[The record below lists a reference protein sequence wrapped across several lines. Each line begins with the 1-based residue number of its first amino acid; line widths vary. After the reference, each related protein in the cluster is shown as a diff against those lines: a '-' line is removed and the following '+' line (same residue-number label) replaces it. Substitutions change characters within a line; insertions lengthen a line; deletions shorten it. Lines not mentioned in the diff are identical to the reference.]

1 VTGKSEKFANSWR
14 AMRRSDLKPDS
25 MKLAST
31 GIQAGGENASGALD
45 DGDEPTHPL
54 EFIPFFRRWPR
65 SFLRNFIY
73 TVIFSSAIGLFL
85 FLLSMTSHH
94 YESATDFLESLG
106 ANLVL
111 ANVIGFTFHI
121 VYNALGPL
129 LRRINQLSVW
139 GVMACYTVLG
149 WVIVQVGAFAAS
161 WLPGFEQIR
170 GWMLSPQWYITSLT
184 ISFLVSVTMSLAWHA
199 RIVALE
205 RAAATAKERERL
217 QTAERAAVEANLRAL
232 QAQIE
237 PHFLFNT
244 LANVV
249 SLIEPAP
256 QKARLMLQDFI
267 EYLRA
272 SLASTRARQSTLGR
286 EAELMRAFLRL
297 IQIRMGDR
305 LRFRVDVPE
314 ALQRAVFPPMLL
326 QPLIENA
333 IKHGLEPTIQ
343 GGEVVVRATSQRGLI
358 QITVEDSGRGFQGE
372 TQSGLGLA
380 NVRERLAGLY
390 GSDASFVIENRSPPP
405 GTRITLRVPAA
416 ERAVEENA
424 A

>member
-1 VTGKSEKFANSWR
+1 MKQPSSGIKAGAGNP
-14 AMRRSDLKPDS
+14 PD
-25 MKLAST
+25 
-31 GIQAGGENASGALD
+31 ALD
-45 DGDEPTHPL
+45 DSDEPTHPL
-54 EFIPFFRRWPR
+54 EFIPLFRRWPR
-65 SFLRNFIY
+65 SFLRNLIF
-73 TVIFSSAIGLFL
+73 TVIFSSGIGLFL

-94 YESATDFLESLG
+94 YESATDFLENLG

-129 LRRINQLSVW
+129 LRRIDQLSLW
-139 GVMACYTVLG
+139 GVMVSYTVLG
-149 WVIVQVGAFAAS
+149 ALIVQIGAFAAS
-161 WLPGFEQIR
+161 WLPGFEEIR
-170 GWMLSPQWYITSLT
+170 GWMLSPQWYVTSFV
-184 ISFLVSVTMSLAWHA
+184 ISFLVSLTMTLAWRA
-199 RIVALE
+199 RAHALE
-205 RAAATAKERERL
+205 RAAAAAKERERL
-217 QTAERAAVEANLRAL
+217 QIAERAAAEANLRAL

-314 ALQRAVFPPMLL
+314 ALQRALFPPMLL

-343 GGEVVVRATSQRGLI
+343 GGEVVVRATSQPGFI
-358 QITVEDSGRGFQGE
+358 EITVEDSGRGFQGDA
-372 TQSGLGLA
+372 QSGLGLA

-390 GSDASFVIENRSPPP
+390 GPAASFVIENRSPPP

-416 ERAVEENA
+416 EMAVEEA
-424 A
+424 AA

>member
-1 VTGKSEKFANSWR
+1 MKSSAT
-14 AMRRSDLKPDS
+14 RR
-25 MKLAST
+25 
-31 GIQAGGENASGALD
+31 GGEMPPGAVD
-45 DGDEPTHPL
+45 DSDEPTHPL

-65 SFLRNFIY
+65 SFLRDAVY
-73 TVIFSSAIGLFL
+73 TVIFSSGIGIILV
-85 FLLSMTSHH
+85 LLSITSHR
-94 YESATDFLESLG
+94 YQSGAEFLESLG

-121 VYNALGPL
+121 VYTALGPL
-129 LRRINQLSVW
+129 LRRINQLPTW
-139 GVMACYTVLG
+139 GIISSYTVLG
-149 WVIVQVGAFAAS
+149 SVIVQIGAFAAS
-161 WLPGFEQIR
+161 WLPGFEEIR
-170 GWMLSPQWYITSLT
+170 VWMRSSQWYLT
-184 ISFLVSVTMSLAWHA
+184 ALVISFLVSVTMSLAWRA
-199 RIVALE
+199 RIAALE

-217 QTAERAAVEANLRAL
+217 QIAERAAVEANLRAL

-297 IQIRMGDR
+297 IQIRMGER

-314 ALQRAVFPPMLL
+314 HLERAIFPPMLL

-343 GGEVVVRATSQRGLI
+343 GGEVVVRASSNPGFI
-358 QITVEDSGRGFQGE
+358 EISIEDSGCGFQGD

-380 NVRERLAGLY
+380 NVRERLVGLY
-390 GSDASFVIENRSPPP
+390 GPAASFVIESRSPAP

-416 ERAVEENA
+416 ATIVEEA
-424 A
+424 AA